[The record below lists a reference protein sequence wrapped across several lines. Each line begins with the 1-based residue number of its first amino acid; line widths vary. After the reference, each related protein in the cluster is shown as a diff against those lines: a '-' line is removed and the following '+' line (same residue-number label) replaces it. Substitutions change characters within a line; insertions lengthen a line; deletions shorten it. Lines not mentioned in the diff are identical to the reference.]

1 MRERRKGATRNAAL
15 TVLPTMFNGKI
26 MRVRS
31 KRDSSRK
38 FLQAPAVPM
47 AIRLAIQ
54 WMLPPET
61 YDVDAPVAISTSAIS
76 IPNDNDFLISLFII
90 HYAWPHSKT
99 MSRNIKLNFMFY
111 HIGFFQGNI
120 VKNILCFRL

>member
-1 MRERRKGATRNAAL
+1 MERAGDRECDKRRVSAARSDNRVEARLLKGMRKRRKGATRNAAL

-38 FLQAPAVPM
+38 FLRAPPVAPM

-54 WMLPPET
+54 WMLPAET
-61 YDVDAPVAISTSAIS
+61 YERARG
-76 IPNDNDFLISLFII
+76 DF
-90 HYAWPHSKT
+90 H
-99 MSRNIKLNFMFY
+99 
-111 HIGFFQGNI
+111 
-120 VKNILCFRL
+120 FRDQHV

>member
-1 MRERRKGATRNAAL
+1 MHRERKGERERERDRRRVKDRECDKRRVSATRSDNGVEARRAAQGMRERRKEATRNAAL

-38 FLQAPAVPM
+38 FLQAPAAPM

-54 WMLPPET
+54 WMSAET
-61 YDVDAPVAISTSAIS
+61 
-76 IPNDNDFLISLFII
+76 
-90 HYAWPHSKT
+90 
-99 MSRNIKLNFMFY
+99 
-111 HIGFFQGNI
+111 
-120 VKNILCFRL
+120 